1 MRTYVRQ
8 GEERSQRNTDQE
20 LSGDENFLVGRKE
33 LHEDDGNDT
42 DKCTKHGPLVA
53 DSIDDPTGGAETDE
67 LTGFGDLL
75 QDRLTG
81 GTDFVRFRQELQS
94 GYDSLD
100 IVFTIGQLGTELSNE
115 LGESKQVSDQTI
127 IVRFHD
133 DSQGHES

>member
-8 GEERSQRNTDQE
+8 GEERSEGNTNQE
-20 LSGDENFLVGRKE
+20 LGGDEDFLVGRKE
-33 LHEDDGNDT
+33 LHKHDGNDT

-53 DSIDDPTGGAETDE
+53 NSIDDPTGGAETDE

-81 GTDFVRFRQELQS
+81 GTDFVRFRQEVRS
-94 GYDSLD
+94 GYNSLD
-100 IVFTIGQLGTELSNE
+100 VVFTIGQLGTELSNE

>member
-1 MRTYVRQ
+1 VRTYVRQ

-81 GTDFVRFRQELQS
+81 GTDSVRSRQSLLIH
-94 GYDSLD
+94 DSLD
-100 IVFTIGQLGTELSNE
+100 IVFAIGQLGTELSNE

-133 DSQGHES
+133 NSEGHKS

>member
-8 GEERSQRNTDQE
+8 GEERSEGNTNQE
-20 LSGDENFLVGRKE
+20 LGGDEDFLFGRKE
-33 LHEDDGNDT
+33 LHKHDGNDT
-42 DKCTKHGPLVA
+42 DKCTTHGPLVA
-53 DSIDDPTGGAETDE
+53 NSIDDPTGGAETDE

-81 GTDFVRFRQELQS
+81 GTDFVRFRQEVQS

-100 IVFTIGQLGTELSNE
+100 VVFTTGQLGTEFSNE
-115 LGESKQVSDQTI
+115 LGESEQVPDQTI

>member
-33 LHEDDGNDT
+33 LHEDDGNNT
-42 DKCTKHGPLVA
+42 DKCPKHSPLVA

-81 GTDFVRFRQELQS
+81 GTDSVRSRQSLLIH
-94 GYDSLD
+94 DSLD
-100 IVFTIGQLGTELSNE
+100 IVFAIGQLGTELSNE

-133 DSQGHES
+133 NSEGHKS